1 MRFHWGHGILIALI
15 AIVVTFSTALILSF
29 RQDHQLV
36 TENYYSKE
44 LAFQGQIDKKNNAT
58 REGKTIEWEMNNQ
71 ELVVTVLPKP
81 VTIDSGKVQ
90 LVRMSDM
97 AYDREG
103 ELNDDGSW
111 HLASSELKRG
121 KYNLLVEWTE
131 AGVTYF
137 AEKSVFV
144 Q

>member
-36 TENYYSKE
+36 TENYYAKE

-58 REGKTIEWEMNNQ
+58 RDGKTIDWSFNQ
-71 ELVVTVLPKP
+71 TEFVVTVLPKP

-103 ELNDDGSW
+103 DLKADGTW
-111 HLASSELKRG
+111 MIASSDLTKG
-121 KYNLLVEWTE
+121 KYNLQVEWTE
-131 AGVTYF
+131 GGKTYY